1 MQGQIMFVALLNSNG
16 TYISKLSNTLKQPPV
31 QKSRLSDIDFS
42 FQNTDQTMW
51 CFESLEAREF
61 L

>member
-1 MQGQIMFVALLNSNG
+1 MFVALLNSNG

-51 CFESLEAREF
+51 CFEFLEAREF